1 MKLVNILT
9 CSENFMENIET
20 KTKRQ
25 KVKVKNT
32 ITDTYE
38 ERKGK
43 ADKRGV
49 R

>member
-1 MKLVNILT
+1 
-9 CSENFMENIET
+9 MENIEI
-20 KTKRQ
+20 KTKEAKE
-25 KVKVKNT
+25 KVEKET